1 MNNHLD
7 DATLAAYALNEVDD
21 AQRAIVE
28 AALEANPDA
37 RQAVDAFRAA
47 AQLAAEAYQQEPR
60 LALTDGQRQSLLAR
74 VGTSEAGQ
82 IAANMAR
89 DRKARWSRW
98 AKRIGVAAA
107 ACLVIAVGVA
117 TFLARPREAVR
128 VVEGNSPSAAY
139 FYEGLGQPPDAERQ
153 VEQRTRLNVRGDYDV
168 NNFHATSPDH
178 AFNGVWAF
186 PGAPSAVPG
195 AGPAPMPLAFGR
207 GVIGA
212 GAPGPSGGVAGYGG
226 GMGGIRGGGM
236 GGFAP
241 GADPRG
247 LPGTGGF
254 GYGAAGGMGGGVP
267 AGSAVDIGGGS
278 GDKIASAHATS
289 PQIDAAVRAESATVP
304 EGQPPDRYL
313 IRNASL
319 ELEAEDAEAASQQ
332 LQEAVRAAG
341 GYVSGLDKRVD
352 GLGRPSVNLT
362 LRVPADKLDGSLD
375 AIRTLG
381 RIIHEQVTTEDVT
394 EEYVDLDARLRN
406 LKKAEERLLDHLSK
420 AILIDSTLKVEQE
433 LTRVR
438 EQIERFEGRL
448 HFLGNRVRYSTIQI
462 VISQKPKAEQMAP
475 VATFSSGRVF
485 TQAVRS
491 LAEFGQT
498 LWTKAIWLVVWAPVW
513 AVGVAVLA
521 IVYRRIRRRVR
532 ARR

>member
-7 DATLAAYALNEVDD
+7 DATLAAYALNEIDD

-37 RQAVDAFRAA
+37 RQAVDAFCAA
-47 AQLAAEAYQQEPR
+47 AQLATEAYKQEPKP
-60 LALTDGQRQSLLAR
+60 ALTDGQRQSLLAR

-153 VEQRTRLNVRGDYDV
+153 VEQRTRLNVKADFDPSKFV
-168 NNFHATSPDH
+168 ELKQDL
-178 AFNGVWAF
+178 AFNGIWSDKGGLDVNRHAII
-186 PGAPSAVPG
+186 ADL
-195 AGPAPMPLAFGR
+195 PAEMFGR
-207 GVIGA
+207 PQESADLDLSYKSAEQKVAKAGDASTEAPVGA
-212 GAPGPSGGVAGYGG
+212 
-226 GMGGIRGGGM
+226 
-236 GGFAP
+236 
-241 GADPRG
+241 
-247 LPGTGGF
+247 
-254 GYGAAGGMGGGVP
+254 
-267 AGSAVDIGGGS
+267 
-278 GDKIASAHATS
+278 
-289 PQIDAAVRAESATVP
+289 DAAVKAEPATVP

-332 LQEAVRAAG
+332 LQEAVRASG

-352 GLGRPSVNLT
+352 GLGRPSINLT

-375 AIRTLG
+375 TIRTLG

-406 LKKAEERLLDHLSK
+406 LKKAEERLLEHLSK

-438 EQIERFEGRL
+438 EQIERFDGRL
-448 HFLGNRVRYSTIQI
+448 RFLGHRVRYSTVQV

-521 IVYRRIRRRVR
+521 IVYRRIRRLVR
-532 ARR
+532 ARQ

>member
-7 DATLAAYALNEVDD
+7 DASLTAYALDEIDD

-37 RQAVDAFRAA
+37 RQAVEAFKAA
-47 AQLAAEAYQQEPR
+47 AQLATEAYHQEPKP
-60 LALTDGQRQSLLAR
+60 ALTGDQRQSLLAQAASR
-74 VGTSEAGQ
+74 EPVGSSREKSIIERKPRWRRWTWRISAMAAAGLILIIG
-82 IAANMAR
+82 IAALLTGSLGAR
-89 DRKARWSRW
+89 G
-98 AKRIGVAAA
+98 KRAQEVNLG
-107 ACLVIAVGVA
+107 
-117 TFLARPREAVR
+117 LAYTEA
-128 VVEGNSPSAAY
+128 PSA
-139 FYEGLGQPPDAERQ
+139 EGLLR
-153 VEQRTRLNVRGDYDV
+153 EQREGLNVRADFTD
-168 NNFHATSPDH
+168 D
-178 AFNGVWAF
+178 
-186 PGAPSAVPG
+186 
-195 AGPAPMPLAFGR
+195 PLAFR
-207 GVIGA
+207 ELSLGVGA
-212 GAPGPSGGVAGYGG
+212 GGTAGSTAGYVGGG
-226 GMGGIRGGGM
+226 GMGGE
-236 GGFAP
+236 A
-241 GADPRG
+241 
-247 LPGTGGF
+247 
-254 GYGAAGGMGGGVP
+254 
-267 AGSAVDIGGGS
+267 
-278 GDKIASAHATS
+278 GDKIASSVAAS
-289 PQIDAAVRAESATVP
+289 PQIDAAVKVESATVP

-319 ELEAEDAEAASQQ
+319 ELEAQDAEAASQQ
-332 LQEAVRAAG
+332 LQETVRAAG

-375 AIRTLG
+375 TIRTLG

-406 LKKAEERLLDHLSK
+406 LKKAEERLLEHLSK

-438 EQIERFEGRL
+438 EQIERFEGRFR
-448 HFLGNRVRYSTIQI
+448 FLGHRVRYSTIQI

-498 LWTKAIWLVVWAPVW
+498 LWTKTIWLLVWAPVW
-513 AVGVAVLA
+513 AIGVAVLT

-532 ARR
+532 TRR